1 MKILGDIEVEDSII
15 EEAVARAAKEL
26 SDEIDFNVLL
36 NMYKEMGWTE
46 VEFQNP
52 MPMQRAKMI
61 HDWLDENCKG
71 HRISRGKRFLFEL
84 EKEASWCMLRWS

>member
-1 MKILGDIEVEDSII
+1 MKILGEIEVEDSII

-26 SDEIDFNVLL
+26 SEEIDFSMLL

-61 HDWLDENCKG
+61 QDWLNENCKG
-71 HRISRGKRFLFEL
+71 HRISRGKRFLFEDV
-84 EKEASWCMLRWS
+84 KEASWFILRWS